1 MFFIL
6 GKVPAPVP
14 IRAEAEL
21 KIDGDIFTLDGM
33 PVFLLG
39 GSRPGKRFCNSGTRS
54 MSITADT
61 ESSRM
66 RFKSSAF
73 PDTA

>member
-14 IRAEAEL
+14 IRDEAEL

-39 GSRPGKRFCNSGTRS
+39 GSPTGK
-54 MSITADT
+54 
-61 ESSRM
+61 
-66 RFKSSAF
+66 AF
-73 PDTA
+73 LQ